1 MYAGGETAA
10 AGIRKFARRFAGQRG
25 EDVVLLASRAIRG
38 VALGVVVTAL
48 VQALLGGLG
57 LAIAGVPF
65 ASVLTAAMLLL
76 CLAQVGPTLVL
87 LPATLWMFY
96 TGDNVWGTVLAIWT
110 VIVGTIDNFIRPV
123 LIKQGR
129 ICRCCSSSPASSAA
143 SCRWAC
149 SASSWVRWCLPWR
162 IRWPRRG
169 STSNPRHRLERP
181 ASAVRAVRRS
191 RTPRASVG

>member
-1 MYAGGETAA
+1 MQVGGSPLTWDRLCRYLAAEAGGLGLLVVQFLLTIIIAAVMYAGGEAA
-10 AGIRKFARRFAGQRG
+10 AAAIRKFGRRFAGQRG

-65 ASVLTAAMLLL
+65 ASVLTAAMLML

-96 TGDNVWGTVLAIWT
+96 TGDNVWAPCSPSG
-110 VIVGTIDNFIRPV
+110 P
-123 LIKQGR
+123 
-129 ICRCCSSSPASSAA
+129 SSSARSTTSSGP
-143 SCRWAC
+143 C
-149 SASSWVRWCLPWR
+149 
-162 IRWPRRG
+162 
-169 STSNPRHRLERP
+169 
-181 ASAVRAVRRS
+181 
-191 RTPRASVG
+191 